1 MVCLPVL
8 EGDYR
13 SIDGGLPV
21 EEIITDEV
29 HLDQVFLG
37 SKKISVT
44 PLERLVNSL
53 FTRALLSGIIK
64 IFAIE

>member
-8 EGDYR
+8 EGNYR
-13 SIDGGLPV
+13 SVDGGLPM
-21 EEIITDEV
+21 EEVVANEV
-29 HLDQVFLG
+29 HFDLVFLG
-37 SKKISVT
+37 NKRLSVT

-64 IFAIE
+64 MFVIE